1 MKKWLC
7 RVLVVVCGAVWLPS
21 LSSCQKKQ
29 KTPASYEIVAEYSP
43 ELATIAGTVK
53 ISFTNPTERALD
65 TLKFN
70 LYPNA
75 YRQNALY
82 KAVSPAYQ
90 KAAYYNGESYGSIAV
105 LSVNGGKG
113 WSVGGEDKNILSVE
127 TETPLYPD
135 EKIVLDI
142 SFLTKLASVNHRT
155 GVSKN
160 GVNLGN
166 FFPILCGIKENSF
179 YECVYYSDGDP
190 FYLDCADYQMRFVLP
205 KEYALAST
213 GAVVEEKS
221 LESKKQYFL
230 KAEKVRDFAV
240 FACEKYQTLE
250 KKIDGVKVQY
260 FYFDDERA
268 EENFKTIG
276 KAFAYFSK
284 TFGKYP
290 YPEYKVAQA
299 DFCYGGMEYP
309 AATIVSPKLSKEEYA
324 HTLVHETAHQWWYAV
339 VGSDQVNEA
348 WQDEGL
354 CEYSTKL
361 FFDEHQEYGVSGKS
375 LVDDAL
381 LNVRE
386 YYRVY
391 GSVFG
396 ETDTRMTRNLS
407 EYLSEYEYRTI
418 AYDKGMVLFDTVKKS
433 VGKKKFLS
441 ALKRYYAEN
450 KFKTVRPAELIGA
463 FENTGVDVAGLFDGF
478 LSGKGII

>member
-1 MKKWLC
+1 
-7 RVLVVVCGAVWLPS
+7 
-21 LSSCQKKQ
+21 
-29 KTPASYEIVAEYSP
+29 
-43 ELATIAGTVK
+43 
-53 ISFTNPTERALD
+53 
-65 TLKFN
+65 
-70 LYPNA
+70 
-75 YRQNALY
+75 
-82 KAVSPAYQ
+82 
-90 KAAYYNGESYGSIAV
+90 
-105 LSVNGGKG
+105 
-113 WSVGGEDKNILSVE
+113 
-127 TETPLYPD
+127 
-135 EKIVLDI
+135 
-142 SFLTKLASVNHRT
+142 
-155 GVSKN
+155 
-160 GVNLGN
+160 
-166 FFPILCGIKENSF
+166 
-179 YECVYYSDGDP
+179 
-190 FYLDCADYQMRFVLP
+190 
-205 KEYALAST
+205 
-213 GAVVEEKS
+213 
-221 LESKKQYFL
+221 
-230 KAEKVRDFAV
+230 
-240 FACEKYQTLE
+240 
-250 KKIDGVKVQY
+250 
-260 FYFDDERA
+260 
-268 EENFKTIG
+268 
-276 KAFAYFSK
+276 
-284 TFGKYP
+284 
-290 YPEYKVAQA
+290 
-299 DFCYGGMEYP
+299 MEYP

-339 VGSDQVNEA
+339 VGSDPVNEA

-463 FENTGVDVAGLFDGF
+463 FENTGVDVAGLFESF